1 MTQPHSGEPVPAAQA
16 ARPWRRWLV
25 ALAAI
30 VAVGVTASMGRW
42 QLSRAAQKQALQ
54 DAITQRQS
62 LPALDAMSL
71 HALPRALDAQHQRVR
86 LRGQWLA
93 QYTVYLDNRPQG
105 GRPGFHVLTPLALDL
120 SGAPATAGGHRVILV
135 QRGWAQR
142 DLRDP
147 QALPP
152 VQTPSGLVEIEGRVA
167 APPSRLFELDSA
179 SAALRRGEGSSP
191 LRQNLH
197 LPAYANEIG
206 VALADAIVLQTGAAS
221 EGLARDWPV
230 PGSGID
236 KHYGYAFQWFGLSA
250 LMAVLYV
257 WFQFIAPRRRARAG

>member
-1 MTQPHSGEPVPAAQA
+1 VTQPHPAAEPARAAQA
-16 ARPWRRWLV
+16 TRAWRRWLV
-25 ALAAI
+25 ALAAV
-30 VAVGVTASMGRW
+30 VAVAVTASMGRW

-54 DAITQRQS
+54 DAITERQALPPLDAQS
-62 LPALDAMSL
+62 LG
-71 HALPRALDAQHQRVR
+71 ALPRMLDAQHQRVR

-93 QYTVYLDNRPQG
+93 HHTVYLDNRPQG

-120 SGAPATAGGHRVILV
+120 QAVPSGGPRVILV
-135 QRGWAQR
+135 QRGWAPR

-152 VQTPSGLVEIEGRVA
+152 VQTPSGVVEIEGRVA
-167 APPSRLFELDSA
+167 TPPSRLFELDSA
-179 SAALRRGEGSSP
+179 AAAPRRGEGSSP
-191 LRQNLH
+191 LRQNLDIK
-197 LPAYANEIG
+197 AYADEMG

>member
-1 MTQPHSGEPVPAAQA
+1 VTLAS
-16 ARPWRRWLV
+16 RPWRRWVV
-25 ALAAI
+25 ALAALLA
-30 VAVGVTASMGRW
+30 VAVTASMGRW

-54 DAITQRQS
+54 DAIAQRQQ
-62 LPALDAMSL
+62 LPPLDGPTLSAM
-71 HALPRALDAQHQRVR
+71 PRALDAQHQRVR

-93 QYTVYLDNRPQG
+93 QHTVYLDNRPQG
-105 GRPGFHVLTPLALDL
+105 GRPGFHVLTPLALELD
-120 SGAPATAGGHRVILV
+120 PAALAGGHRVVLV
-135 QRGWAQR
+135 QRGWAPR

-152 VQTPSGLVEIEGRVA
+152 VQTPSGRVEIEGRMA

-179 SAALRRGEGSSP
+179 SAAPRRGEGSSP

-206 VALADAIVLQTGAAS
+206 VVLADAIVLQTGAAS

-257 WFQFIAPRRRARAG
+257 WFHFIAPRRRARAD